1 MKEKTKQFFIK
12 LNINL
17 KDMPKKKI
25 KDLRLRDTQRTL
37 KKSNI
42 IYHTIQQNLD
52 KPLLVYR
59 VTIFMV
65 TILKELMREFM

>member
-17 KDMPKKKI
+17 KNMLKKKM
-25 KDLRLRDTQRTL
+25 KDLRLRDTQITL

-42 IYHTIQQNLD
+42 IYHTIQ
-52 KPLLVYR
+52 
-59 VTIFMV
+59 
-65 TILKELMREFM
+65 

>member
-17 KDMPKKKI
+17 KNMPKKKI
-25 KDLRLRDTQRTL
+25 KDLMLRDTQITL

-59 VTIFMV
+59 VTI
-65 TILKELMREFM
+65 L

>member
-17 KDMPKKKI
+17 KDMQKKKI

-42 IYHTIQQNLD
+42 IYHTIQ
-52 KPLLVYR
+52 
-59 VTIFMV
+59 
-65 TILKELMREFM
+65 